1 METPEARRRL
11 REISAK
17 IEKASNQL
25 RANNPQLTREQAV
38 DRVLNLDP
46 TLYAEW
52 KRANSAIRALGG
64 F

>member
-17 IEKASNQL
+17 IEKAANQI
-25 RANNPQLTREQAV
+25 RSTNPMLSREQAV
-38 DRVLNLDP
+38 DRALNLDP
-46 TLYAEW
+46 ALYVEW
-52 KRANSAIRALGG
+52 KQANAVIRALGG